1 MENNSVEQIK
11 NLAIAAQGTM
21 PIQVDG
27 DASIAIVPEGF
38 KVISTEKF
46 NQLRD
51 RFRGVYATL
60 SIQSFVEYI
69 TNRNL
74 KGVKAFVSTTN
85 GLRAESIFNLGDE
98 GEAGHADDLANLTL
112 EKKPEFKA
120 LERADGQRFDQQD
133 LIDWLDDW
141 ADFVTARTVEGNSI
155 HHDRAIRAL
164 RKVKINR
171 GHEVDS
177 NVHDLG
183 YKASVTEQ
191 VEATGVDEFLP
202 DHFTMTTESYKGLEV
217 DDLKISLRISTKDTS
232 PTFVLRFVGK
242 DAHEQQR
249 AEEFIELLEN
259 QLAGNVDFY
268 QGTFTA

>member
-141 ADFVTARTVEGNSI
+141 ADFVSAHNSVGLI
-155 HHDRAIRAL
+155 PHDKAIRAL

-177 NVHDLG
+177 SVHDLG

-191 VEATGVDEFLP
+191 VGATGVDENLP
-202 DHFTMTTESYKGLEV
+202 EYFIMKTESYKGLEV
-217 DDLKISLRISTKDTS
+217 ADLKISLRISTKDTS